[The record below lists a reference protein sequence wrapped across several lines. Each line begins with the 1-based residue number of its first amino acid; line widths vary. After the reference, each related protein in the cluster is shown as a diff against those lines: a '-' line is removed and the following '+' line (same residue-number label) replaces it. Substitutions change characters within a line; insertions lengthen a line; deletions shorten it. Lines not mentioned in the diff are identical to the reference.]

1 MQAYGAHYKLQIWCG
16 CFNVSIEKLTYSN
29 VTWKEKD
36 FTISG
41 GVLNTKNVLI
51 ENVVANSSRK
61 YKKSEKKVL
70 FIFYNSV
77 AEIQD
82 TLIKGSIKTLSIRS
96 HSFSAIIIVQNS
108 AVKILNF
115 LLVENSFQNFM
126 QVNKASLSVKNMTLS
141 ENIFTARLYSV
152 EESNVKLFEIK
163 FIRNHLTRKL
173 LFLKSN
179 SSAIIQ
185 NNTFTENNASLLIS
199 HVNDRSSIQPNNVV
213 FVQNRLMKDLLVV
226 ESNSSPIIK
235 NNTLTE
241 YIQYIMLMTGVVF
254 SWMMQL
260 LFEIGWWA
268 SYCVW
273 VYILEP
279 LSRIA
284 HLLKMMFYFQ
294 CTMVMMRV
302 ISSWIIQFLSETIWY
317 KTCCIYFQILTP
329 N

>member
-1 MQAYGAHYKLQIWCG
+1 M
-16 CFNVSIEKLTYSN
+16 SIEKLTYSN

-41 GVLNTKNVLI
+41 GVLNIKNVLI
-51 ENVVANSSRK
+51 ENVLADSSRK

-141 ENIFTARLYSV
+141 ENIFTATLYSV

-185 NNTFTENNASLLIS
+185 NNTFTENNTSLLIY
-199 HVNDRSSIQPNNVV
+199 HVSDRSSIQPNNVV

-254 SWMMQL
+254 S
-260 LFEIGWWA
+260 
-268 SYCVW
+268 
-273 VYILEP
+273 
-279 LSRIA
+279 
-284 HLLKMMFYFQ
+284 
-294 CTMVMMRV
+294 
-302 ISSWIIQFLSETIWY
+302 
-317 KTCCIYFQILTP
+317 
-329 N
+329 

>member
-1 MQAYGAHYKLQIWCG
+1 M
-16 CFNVSIEKLTYSN
+16 SIEKLTCSN
-29 VTWKEKD
+29 VTWKEQD
-36 FTISG
+36 FFTISG
-41 GVLNTKNVLI
+41 AVLNTKNVLI
-51 ENVVANSSRK
+51 ENVLADSSRK

-96 HSFSAIIIVQNS
+96 HNFSAIIIVQNS

-126 QVNKASLSVKNMTLS
+126 QVNKAFLSVKNMTLS
-141 ENIFTARLYSV
+141 ENIFTATLYSV

-185 NNTFTENNASLLIS
+185 NNTFTENSASLLIS
-199 HVNDRSSIQPNNVV
+199 HVSDRSSIQPNNVV

-241 YIQYIMLMTGVVF
+241 YIQYIMLTTGVVF
-254 SWMMQL
+254 S
-260 LFEIGWWA
+260 
-268 SYCVW
+268 
-273 VYILEP
+273 
-279 LSRIA
+279 
-284 HLLKMMFYFQ
+284 
-294 CTMVMMRV
+294 
-302 ISSWIIQFLSETIWY
+302 
-317 KTCCIYFQILTP
+317 
-329 N
+329 